1 MSMQTRGL
9 VFATFF
15 GNCLVVGLLVASLTT
30 DYWVH
35 AQAKRHSGG
44 GSGLL
49 VNSGIIGT
57 NTTTTT
63 SNGTANAT
71 PAEQADGRINF
82 GLFSGYKNLN
92 VGYGSRPVTIDV
104 VGFMRAEPA
113 AMNWWLWLGAAL
125 GVGFATFASAVGA
138 IASVLKSASFGKKR
152 GTMVLL
158 FVSNVA
164 SG

>member
-44 GSGLL
+44 LL
-49 VNSGIIGT
+49 LNSGNTTATAIGT
-57 NTTTTT
+57 AT
-63 SNGTANAT
+63 ST

-82 GLFSGYKNLN
+82 GLFAGYKNLN

-158 FVSNVA
+158 FVSNVT
-164 SG
+164 SGELSAY